1 MCTPASNSWDVPPI
15 NVILLIVNILAWFTT
30 SALCCISNSIWT
42 RSLDYLIS
50 LHAVC

>member
-1 MCTPASNSWDVPPI
+1 MCTPVSNSWDVPFSI
-15 NVILLIVNILAWFTT
+15 DVILLIVNILAWFTT

-50 LHAVC
+50 